1 MKKILLTKNQF
12 SIVDDED
19 FDKVNK
25 HKWCSSFNRYT
36 RCYVALRALPK
47 EDGGKK
53 QMLLMHRFILNAPKG
68 IMVDHINHNSLDN
81 RKINLRLCT
90 NSQNQMNV
98 LKHKK
103 SLSGYKGVSLNKET
117 MKWISKIV
125 FNKKTINLGYFIDK
139 IDAAKAYN
147 EKAKELFGEFA
158 CFSNFKFNKICGFF
172 VCF

>member
-12 SIVDDED
+12 AIVDDED
-19 FDKVNK
+19 FEEVNK
-25 HKWCSSFNRYT
+25 HKWCSSFSIYT
-36 RCYVALRALPK
+36 KCYVAIRVLPK
-47 EDGGKK
+47 KDNDKK
-53 QMLLMHRFILNAPKG
+53 QMLLMHRFILNAPKEF
-68 IMVDHINHNSLDN
+68 MVDHINHNSLDN

-103 SLSGYKGVSLNKET
+103 SLSGYKGVSLNKKN

-125 FNKKTINLGYFIDK
+125 INKKTINLGYFTDK
-139 IDAAKAYN
+139 IEAAKAYN

-158 CFSNFKFNKICGFF
+158 YLNKL
-172 VCF
+172 